1 MFPPVLLFSEVECQH
16 TEGRRAHLSTNKR
29 FLFGML
35 SLHLSGQR
43 PDCTPLPPPQ
53 CCCCCRGG
61 DRLYGRGH
69 EGRRNKGEEYFKIKC
84 IWTKGTAHSYKPEQ
98 ACQPISV
105 NEKRP
110 PPASLYW
117 DQTGQTE
124 DIIRGNSAASYLWR
138 NNYYG
143 CNVQND

>member
-35 SLHLSGQR
+35 SLHLSGQS
-43 PDCTPLPPPQ
+43 PNSTPLPPPQ
-53 CCCCCRGG
+53 CCCCCEGFVVGG
-61 DRLYGRGH
+61 DTAYRGH

-84 IWTKGTAHSYKPEQ
+84 VCTKGAAHSHEPEQ
-98 ACQPISV
+98 ACRPISV

-110 PPASLYW
+110 PPASRY
-117 DQTGQTE
+117 
-124 DIIRGNSAASYLWR
+124 RGSNRAGCD
-138 NNYYG
+138 YYG
-143 CNVQND
+143 MSHLKLNNSLV